1 MSEHDGRKVV
11 VTTSIKG
18 ERMLKDRAR
27 GVADR
32 LNVEFVPREGRP
44 IRQISSCLLY
54 TSVPMIPGTRTSPDE
69 MFRETV
75 CGLEDVPKGSEDV
88 YKRQGL

>member
-1 MSEHDGRKVV
+1 MSAYDGRKVI

-32 LNVEFVPREGRP
+32 LNVEFVPRGR
-44 IRQISSCLLY
+44 QAD
-54 TSVPMIPGTRTSPDE
+54 TSDI
-69 MFRETV
+69 
-75 CGLEDVPKGSEDV
+75 C
-88 YKRQGL
+88 

>member
-32 LNVEFVPREGRP
+32 LNVEFVPREGNQYVRYLVICATSWSP
-44 IRQISSCLLY
+44 SWTGLL
-54 TSVPMIPGTRTSPDE
+54 
-69 MFRETV
+69 
-75 CGLEDVPKGSEDV
+75 
-88 YKRQGL
+88 